1 MYDMYI
7 SGLLIVGSYFWASI
21 PSAYLVS
28 KYIKGIDI
36 RDYGSGNMGATNVMA
51 HVGRFSGFFLGVFD
65 CLGKGVL
72 PVSIVSVMN
81 QSDAVKVAV
90 ALVSI
95 VGHNWTPFLKFTGGR
110 GVATAMGVII
120 GFQLWPE
127 CAVLVVVLGI
137 LGRILIGETALCT
150 LLSVLLLPAL
160 IFFFNELGLFDRSIE
175 ILFMSIGICVV
186 VVLKRVTANWE
197 RLPEGYSRTNVIFNR
212 IIWDRDLRN
221 RVEWTSRSPESH
233 DSESSNVNGE
243 NVGS

>member
-81 QSDAVKVAV
+81 QSDAVK
-90 ALVSI
+90 
-95 VGHNWTPFLKFTGGR
+95 
-110 GVATAMGVII
+110 
-120 GFQLWPE
+120 
-127 CAVLVVVLGI
+127 
-137 LGRILIGETALCT
+137 
-150 LLSVLLLPAL
+150 
-160 IFFFNELGLFDRSIE
+160 
-175 ILFMSIGICVV
+175 
-186 VVLKRVTANWE
+186 
-197 RLPEGYSRTNVIFNR
+197 
-212 IIWDRDLRN
+212 
-221 RVEWTSRSPESH
+221 
-233 DSESSNVNGE
+233 
-243 NVGS
+243 

>member
-1 MYDMYI
+1 MYDIYI

-21 PSAYLVS
+21 PSAYLTA

-36 RDYGSGNMGATNVMA
+36 RKYGSGNMGATNVMA
-51 HVGRFSGFFLGVFD
+51 HVGRLSGFFLGVFD

-72 PVSIVSVMN
+72 PLSIVSVMN

-95 VGHNWTPFLKFTGGR
+95 VAHNWTPFLKFTGGR
-110 GVATAMGVII
+110 GIATTMGVII

-127 CAVLVVVLGI
+127 CAILVVVLGL

-150 LLSVLLLPAL
+150 LLSVILLPGL
-160 IFFFNELGLFDRSIE
+160 IFFFNELGLFDRSTE
-175 ILFMSIGICVV
+175 MLLMSIGICVV
-186 VVLKRVTANWE
+186 IVLKRVTANWE

-221 RVEWTSRSPESH
+221 RAEWTSRSPASYGG
-233 DSESSNVNGE
+233 ESSNEDGE